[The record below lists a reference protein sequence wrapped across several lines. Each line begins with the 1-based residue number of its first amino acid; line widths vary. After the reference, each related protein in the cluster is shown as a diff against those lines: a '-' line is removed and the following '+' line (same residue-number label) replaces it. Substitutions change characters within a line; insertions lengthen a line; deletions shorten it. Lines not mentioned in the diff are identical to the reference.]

1 MQSKDYTDCE
11 VAAIATSTGK
21 TYKESQK
28 ALSWRDLWSWLE
40 NPFFGNPWNV
50 YLALMRLGF
59 WKKNITLTM
68 LLSGEAEPMKTIV
81 LVHDPKNPFLA
92 QHWVVWGG
100 ITAAGNH
107 MLFWGDDIRPRLKS
121 DDELKNLFKNGWP
134 NCAFQVYK
142 ANVFELWKEKVKI
155 LANNFIKKLTSWYDN
170 LIK

>member
-21 TYKESQK
+21 SYEESKK

-40 NPFFGNPWNV
+40 NPVFGNPWNL
-50 YLALMRLGF
+50 YLALLRFGF

-68 LLSGEAEPMKTIV
+68 LLSGEAEPMKTVV
-81 LVHDPKNPFLA
+81 LVHDPKNPLLA

-100 ITAAGNH
+100 ITVAGNH
-107 MLFWGDDIRPRLKS
+107 QLLWGDDIKPRLKS
-121 DDELKNLFKNGWP
+121 AQQLTDLFRKGFP

-142 ANVFELWKEKVKI
+142 ANVFKLWLEKIKLLLDCFINFVKI
-155 LANNFIKKLTSWYDN
+155 KLN
-170 LIK
+170 VKIN